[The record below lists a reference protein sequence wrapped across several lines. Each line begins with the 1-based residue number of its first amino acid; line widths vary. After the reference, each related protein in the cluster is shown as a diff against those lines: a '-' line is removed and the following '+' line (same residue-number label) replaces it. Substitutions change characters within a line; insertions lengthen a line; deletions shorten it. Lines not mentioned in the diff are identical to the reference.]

1 MKTIISTLAA
11 IAVSATAAVA
21 DMQAQGPG
29 KELALRVFG
38 SMEANQNGMIDMGDF
53 TNFGKAIFVSMDY
66 DDNESITFDEFTS
79 WDFGFN
85 FVAEDAGAESRYRV
99 AQRILFGL
107 WDRDADGEIGKSEYN
122 RSMVDDFRRAD
133 LNNDAF
139 LTEEEFTTAYIV
151 GRAYRAAILEN

>member
-1 MKTIISTLAA
+1 MKNITLA
-11 IAVSATAAVA
+11 IAAGALSATAAFA
-21 DMQAQGPG
+21 DMKAEGPG

-53 TNFGKAIFVSMDY
+53 TSFGDDIFVSMDSN
-66 DDNESITFDEFTS
+66 DDANITFDEFTS

-85 FVAEDAGAESRYRV
+85 FVAEDAGAQDRYRV
-99 AQRILFGL
+99 AQRILFSL
-107 WDRDADGEIGKSEYN
+107 WDRDADGEISKSEYY

-151 GRAYRAAILEN
+151 GRAYRAAILDK

>member
-1 MKTIISTLAA
+1 MKIIATTLAA

-53 TNFGKAIFVSMDY
+53 TNFGKGIFTSMDA
-66 DDNESITFDEFTS
+66 DDNGSVTFDEFTA

-85 FVAEDAGAESRYRV
+85 FIAEDAGVEDRYRV
-99 AQRILFGL
+99 AQRILFSL